1 MHFVTCPKQGF
12 EMEAVILPRVGFL
25 AYFCPKQGQD
35 FKPSAAP
42 LYPKWVKYPPPDK
55 NAASVRRWKS
65 KIGMNLLKDLVAIDG
80 ITLLSLS
87 LPLSM
92 A

>member
-12 EMEAVILPRVGFL
+12 EMDSVILHRVGFL
-25 AYFCPKQGQD
+25 AYFCPKQGED
-35 FKPSAAP
+35 FKPSAAL
-42 LYPKWVKYPPPDK
+42 LYPKWVKYPPPGK
-55 NAASVRRWKS
+55 NVSSVRRWKS